1 MQADGYLKQP
11 TTTMSSHQIRA
22 AHNGLHWTI
31 AFGPDGAVV
40 EIDITVGNDLYT
52 LFECT
57 CGATFEDKD
66 EGIAHLED
74 IDSDES
80 GEEVR
85 VYREVKP
92 RPETAERREQR

>member
-1 MQADGYLKQP
+1 
-11 TTTMSSHQIRA
+11 MSSHQIRA

-31 AFGPDGAVV
+31 AFGPDGEIV

-57 CGATFEDKD
+57 CGATFENKD

-74 IDSDES
+74 IDSGES

-85 VYREVKP
+85 VYRGVKSQSEKS
-92 RPETAERREQR
+92 PEAGATVD